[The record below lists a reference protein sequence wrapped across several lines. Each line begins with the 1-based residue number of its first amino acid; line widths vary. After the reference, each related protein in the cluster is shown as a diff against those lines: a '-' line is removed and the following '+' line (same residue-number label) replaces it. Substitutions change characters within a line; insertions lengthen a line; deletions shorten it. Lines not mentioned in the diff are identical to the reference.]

1 MFQSPAPCPS
11 LVFLAPIHTLRLL
24 PNSLRADVHNLF
36 STLYRFYN
44 TENTSQ
50 RRVEGLR
57 RILAVA
63 KLVLRRNGRGEP
75 RNRNKKIRVCV
86 HSQQNPPGYA
96 GKVANFMD

>member
-1 MFQSPAPCPS
+1 MFQNPARALLS
-11 LVFLAPIHTLRLL
+11 FSLAPIPTLRLL
-24 PNSLRADVHNLF
+24 TNSLRADVDNLF

-44 TENTSQ
+44 TANTSQ
-50 RRVEGLR
+50 CRVEGLR

-75 RNRNKKIRVCV
+75 KNRNTRSVHAS